1 MGIFPID
8 TVINLKRAEKFSGL
22 FLPKATCGKAG
33 KTAEDPLSGS
43 SFIFLTRRERRM
55 MKGRFKIYR
64 FLMEFFRRNVF
75 KFFHISV

>member
-1 MGIFPID
+1 M
-8 TVINLKRAEKFSGL
+8 
-22 FLPKATCGKAG
+22 
-33 KTAEDPLSGS
+33 SGS

-64 FLMEFFRRNVF
+64 FPMEFFRRNVF